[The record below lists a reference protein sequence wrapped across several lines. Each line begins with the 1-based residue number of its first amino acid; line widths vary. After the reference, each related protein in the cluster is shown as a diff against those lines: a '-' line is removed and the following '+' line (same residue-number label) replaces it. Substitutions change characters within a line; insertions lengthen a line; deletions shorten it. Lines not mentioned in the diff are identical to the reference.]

1 MLPYATVQFG
11 YISLKLKYIFF
22 LKNWLKWQE
31 IIGEE
36 QKGQVRTN
44 EDWKG
49 LKGNGKQWNGMKRTY
64 KRTVNDWKGL
74 RRNFKTVYFY
84 SNVYFLLRF

>member
-64 KRTVNDWKGL
+64 KNSKKDCKRLKGTTKEFQNSL
-74 RRNFKTVYFY
+74 
-84 SNVYFLLRF
+84 FLF